1 MFFICQGLNVK
12 HTPSFGTALRSLRRA
27 KGISQEGFGINQ
39 TNVSKLELGKKIPS
53 WDRVGQI
60 ADHLGV
66 HPLTL
71 FTLSYLNESA
81 ELGVEELLTL
91 VRSEIQEVKCS
102 EHAEIPT
109 KSNLV

>member
-1 MFFICQGLNVK
+1 MK

>member
-39 TNVSKLELGKKIPS
+39 TNISKLELGKKIPS

-66 HPLTL
+66 HPLTI
-71 FTLSYLNESA
+71 FTLSYLGESA
-81 ELGVEELLTL
+81 ELGLDELLKL
-91 VRSEIQEVKCS
+91 VRSELHEVES
-102 EHAEIPT
+102 SDRAGIRT
-109 KSNLV
+109 KSDPI

>member
-1 MFFICQGLNVK
+1 MK
-12 HTPSFGTALRSLRRA
+12 HTPSFGTALRLLRRA

-71 FTLSYLNESA
+71 FTLSYLNESE
-81 ELGVEELLTL
+81 ELGMEELLML
-91 VRSEIQEVKCS
+91 VRSEIQEVECS
-102 EHAEIPT
+102 EHAEIRT
-109 KSNLV
+109 KSNPV